1 MGAKSPPTH
10 RAMKRTKTRAPS
22 TRTLKEGKKKIKNV
36 LVFAKLEG
44 FRWWPAVVLGNVEK
58 GVREM
63 DEHTRKRL
71 KLPKGKKSRE
81 ECHLVRFHGTGDVS
95 LLAKDKVCEFNEE
108 SFKLYASGGFAG
120 ESLEEMRGR
129 LIEEEDEAKPLSSSA
144 SPKED
149 EKKKEEKEKATTK
162 AAKKPSRS
170 AFQKAVEEA
179 VKWERENE
187 NGDAS
192 SSEDDSDDSDDDD
205 ALLLFFLFFVF
216 FKTRRIQKSFKRRK
230 KTKLDEEK
238 NRRQCVVRFEQRQ
251 RQQPRGGE
259 RR

>member
-10 RAMKRTKTRAPS
+10 RAMKKTKTRAPS
-22 TRTLKEGKKKIKNV
+22 TRTLKEEKKKTKNA

-95 LLAKDKVCEFNEE
+95 LLSKDKVCEFNEE

-192 SSEDDSDDSDDDD
+192 SSEDDSDDSDDDERE
-205 ALLLFFLFFVF
+205 
-216 FKTRRIQKSFKRRK
+216 KKKQKKKKKKITRKKERKQRRRRRRRRRRK
-230 KTKLDEEK
+230 SCSDDDENESDPD
-238 NRRQCVVRFEQRQ
+238 E
-251 RQQPRGGE
+251 G
-259 RR
+259 